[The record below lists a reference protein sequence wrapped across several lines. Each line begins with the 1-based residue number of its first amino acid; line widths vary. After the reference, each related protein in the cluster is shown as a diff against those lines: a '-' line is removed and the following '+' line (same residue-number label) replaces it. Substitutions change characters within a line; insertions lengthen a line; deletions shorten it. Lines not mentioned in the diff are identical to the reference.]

1 MKKILILSFLGMV
14 LLCSA
19 QQRSV
24 RVDTPEGIVQIY
36 GVRESVYV
44 ETIIENIHRR
54 IAELRSLYDTIPEC
68 YELISPAVAQ
78 IEMLILLLPRCIM
91 VTPIE
96 VEQINPMSAEAF
108 ANFLLL
114 LENEPFADDRL
125 LLLKQVLAKN
135 YLTTY
140 QLASIIDKFAF
151 SDDKLK
157 AVKIALPRL
166 VDPENAFIL
175 RDKFEFDQDKQK
187 FMQMISE

>member
-1 MKKILILSFLGMV
+1 
-14 LLCSA
+14 
-19 QQRSV
+19 
-24 RVDTPEGIVQIY
+24 
-36 GVRESVYV
+36 VRESVYV

-91 VTPIE
+91 VTPIA
-96 VEQINPMSAEAF
+96 VERINPMSAEAF

-135 YLTTY
+135 YITTH
-140 QLASIIDKFAF
+140 QLASVIDKFAF